1 MFSSCNR
8 LTCRVKHRYKY
19 FGIYICGVKEY
30 SVGKYL
36 HIERISIPMARNE
49 IQTLKKK
56 LSSQRMKS
64 NAVVR
69 FSRVAD
75 TYRAVKIPPLCQLK
89 DIYVLLQCTSVI
101 FPYVRAER
109 YREQSTAPLF
119 LSLSIS
125 HPPSL
130 SLYIHVAPS
139 STDSYFSIRLPC
151 PCGLRRPCHP
161 SIDRHVACF
170 GAPIL

>member
-1 MFSSCNR
+1 
-8 LTCRVKHRYKY
+8 
-19 FGIYICGVKEY
+19 
-30 SVGKYL
+30 
-36 HIERISIPMARNE
+36 
-49 IQTLKKK
+49 
-56 LSSQRMKS
+56 MKS

-119 LSLSIS
+119 LSLYLS
-125 HPPSL
+125 PPPLSL
-130 SLYIHVAPS
+130 SL
-139 STDSYFSIRLPC
+139 STYT
-151 PCGLRRPCHP
+151 LRRHQRIPISVFGYRAHAVLGGLVIHP
-161 SIDRHVACF
+161 LIVTLRVSVHRYYDGFRNTN
-170 GAPIL
+170 